1 MARVKITMPEHFT
14 FRTNIPVRITDVNYG
29 GHVGNDA
36 ILSIIHEARLHFLTA
51 AGVKELDPGHTS
63 LIMADAALVFK
74 GEGFHGDVFTISVT
88 ATEFSAFGFE
98 LYYRITSDRDGRSF
112 LIAEA
117 KTGMLCFDYTVRK
130 LARLPEGWEERLSQ
144 AK

>member
-14 FRTNIPVRITDVNYG
+14 FRTSIPVRITDVNYG

-36 ILSIIHEARLHFLTA
+36 ILSIVHEARLHFLAA

-74 GEGFHGDVFTISVT
+74 GEGFHGDVFTVSVT

-98 LYYRITSDRDGRSF
+98 LYYRIGSERDGQPII
-112 LIAEA
+112 IAEA
-117 KTGMLCFDYTVRK
+117 KTGMLCFDYTARK
-130 LARLPEGWEERLSQ
+130 LARLPEGWEEKLSQ